1 MGSVFD
7 LSLPPS
13 FHRCHAQKS
22 RNTDLRLASEYLE
35 VGVHPPTSY
44 GEFPTALY
52 NSLNFTGCKILPLM
66 MRAMR
71 TCHWVQNTPVSDV
84 GNVCMHS

>member
-35 VGVHPPTSY
+35 VGVHPPTS
-44 GEFPTALY
+44 GEIPTALY
-52 NSLNFTGCKILPLM
+52 NSLLNFTGCKILLLM
-66 MRAMR
+66 MRAMHA
-71 TCHWVQNTPVSDV
+71 CHWVQNTPVKL
-84 GNVCMHS
+84 